1 MTTVKPQGLTQKQIR
16 GICQLIIHWETKLTW
31 QKLVQ
36 NIRDELGFSISR
48 QSLVTYFS
56 VKNEY
61 DLKKNELKGGIP
73 TTRIPSSTKEVDLVK
88 RIERLEQT
96 VKQLTKER
104 DIQLHTIE
112 TMLKNA
118 AEMNN
123 VGLEGIKL
131 LMKPRSN

>member
-1 MTTVKPQGLTQKQIR
+1 MTAVTTKGLTQKQIR
-16 GICQLIIHWETKLTW
+16 DICQIIIHWESKLTW
-31 QKLVQ
+31 QQLVA
-36 NIRDELGFSISR
+36 NIRDELGFYISR
-48 QSLVTYFS
+48 QSLVSYFS
-56 VKNEY
+56 IKNEY
-61 DLKKNELKGGIP
+61 DLKKNELKGGVP

-112 TMLKNA
+112 TILKNA